1 MTLLIRAAR
10 EDDADFL
17 VWAILTSQRGH
28 VTDGWLDIALGAP
41 DDRTL
46 AFTRRLV
53 LADTRSWWHVSRFFV
68 AESDGEAAGAL
79 CALPNEEAT
88 ALVGTALREAGVGM
102 GWSDADMAAVRQRG
116 AYVSECWMPG
126 DPAAWVIEHVA
137 VRPAHRGRAIAL
149 ALLAHAMAVGRN
161 SGCDN
166 AQITF
171 LVGNAA
177 AERCYAKAGFAFAE
191 QKLGRTFE
199 RRTGAPGLR
208 RFVRRI
214 RE

>member
-1 MTLLIRAAR
+1 MNIRAGRA
-10 EDDADFL
+10 EDADFL
-17 VWAILTSQRGH
+17 AWAILASQRGH
-28 VTDGWLDIALGAP
+28 VARGWLDIALELP
-41 DDRTL
+41 ESQTL
-46 AFTRRLV
+46 AFARRL
-53 LADTRSWWHVSRFFV
+53 LQAQTRSWWHASRFFIGEV
-68 AESDGEAAGAL
+68 DNEAAGAL

-88 ALVGTALREAGVGM
+88 ALVGTALQEAGIGM

-137 VRPAHRGRAIAL
+137 VRPAHRGRAIAQ

-191 QKLGRTFE
+191 QRLGRTFE